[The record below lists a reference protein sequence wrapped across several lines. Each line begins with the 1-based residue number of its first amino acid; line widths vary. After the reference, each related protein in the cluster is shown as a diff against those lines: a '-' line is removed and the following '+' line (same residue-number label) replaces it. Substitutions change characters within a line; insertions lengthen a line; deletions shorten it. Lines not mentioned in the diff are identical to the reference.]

1 MSADFIISLG
11 QNAILTLL
19 KMCAPLLGIGL
30 LVGLVVSVFQ
40 ATTQIQEQSLQFI
53 PKLIAI
59 FVAMIVFG
67 PWMLSLILD
76 FTRNIFGNLN
86 SFIG

>member
-11 QNAILTLL
+11 QSAILTLL

>member
-1 MSADFIISLG
+1 MI
-11 QNAILTLL
+11 
-19 KMCAPLLGIGL
+19 CAPLLGIGL
-30 LVGLVVSVFQ
+30 LVGLVVSIFQ

-53 PKLIAI
+53 PKLIAT
-59 FVAMIVFG
+59 FVAMVVFG

>member
-11 QNAILTLL
+11 QNAIWTLL
-19 KMCAPLLGIGL
+19 MICAPLLGIGL
-30 LVGLVVSVFQ
+30 LVGLVVSIFQ

-53 PKLIAI
+53 PKLIAT
-59 FVAMIVFG
+59 FVAMVVFG